1 MSHPGG
7 WLDPSAPAGL
17 RSPRESLRKPRR
29 APVGGKT
36 PPPPP
41 TGILR
46 TEVLVPTKALTK
58 DLKRRLGMEVGF
70 WRPEVQNQGVGRAHS
85 PPPPTGGPGERPSR
99 LAQLL
104 GGPVL
109 AVLGSW
115 QHPSGLRL
123 RHHVAIFPSFLW
135 GRQSCCIKGPPSPV
149 PLAFPWL
156 HLQRPPSQTG
166 AHSQVLG
173 GHDVLRGCYS
183 TGKRMAW
190 KHRASPPPG
199 AGAGMPAAPTKR
211 SGSHVQGPLLP
222 RSL

>member
-1 MSHPGG
+1 MAGSQRTCRA
-7 WLDPSAPAGL
+7 SVPA
-17 RSPRESLRKPRR
+17 RKPEK
-29 APVGGKT
+29 ASQGAGAGKT

-58 DLKRRLGMEVGF
+58 DLKRRLGMGEAGGAESGC
-70 WRPEVQNQGVGRAHS
+70 RPGAFPAPAHRRLRGAAFPPHPASGRPCPRRPWLLAAPLWS
-85 PPPPTGGPGERPSR
+85 PPPAPRGR
-99 LAQLL
+99 LPA
-104 GGPVL
+104 
-109 AVLGSW
+109 
-115 QHPSGLRL
+115 
-123 RHHVAIFPSFLW
+123 FLW
-135 GRQSCCIKGPPSPV
+135 GRQSCCIRGPPSPV